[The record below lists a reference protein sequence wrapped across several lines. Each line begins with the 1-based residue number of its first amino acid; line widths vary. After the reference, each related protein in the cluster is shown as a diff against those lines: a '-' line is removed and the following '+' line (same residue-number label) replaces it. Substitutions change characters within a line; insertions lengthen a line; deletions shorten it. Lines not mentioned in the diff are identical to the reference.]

1 MTWRFSSVS
10 VQSQVPRTSAGSAY
24 PGGIGRRLVPKPG
37 KPAPIRVG
45 VLAVQGAVSEHLDA
59 LRRAAAKRGWD
70 VEAIPVRTP
79 MDLASVHGLI
89 LPGGESTTISRLL
102 RSGNLQDSVVERA
115 TRGDLALFGT
125 CAGLILL
132 STSAKHDVECKDIQL
147 LGLLDA
153 EVDRNAF
160 GRQRDSFE
168 SALEVQG
175 IGTMPAI
182 FIRAPVLT
190 KVSPPTD
197 VLARN
202 KRGIVAVRKGRI
214 LGTAFHPEL
223 TDDTRLHEL
232 FIEMCEQAGRR
243 QSKG

>member
-1 MTWRFSSVS
+1 MV
-10 VQSQVPRTSAGSAY
+10 
-24 PGGIGRRLVPKPG
+24 L
-37 KPAPIRVG
+37 RVG

-59 LRRAAAKRGWD
+59 LRRAAAKRALD
-70 VEAIPVRTP
+70 VEGVAVRTAA
-79 MDLASVHGLI
+79 DLAGVHGLI

-102 RSGNLQDSVVERA
+102 RSGHLQDLMLQRA
-115 TRGDLALFGT
+115 RKGDLAVFGT

-132 STSAKHDVECKDIQL
+132 SSKAVKDVEGKDIQL

-160 GRQRDSFE
+160 GRQKDSFE
-168 SALEVQG
+168 SHLQVQG
-175 IGTMPAI
+175 LGAIPAV

-190 KVSPPTD
+190 KVWGPTT

-202 KRGIVAVRKGRI
+202 ERGIVAVRKGNI

-223 TDDTRLHEL
+223 TPDTRMHEL
-232 FIEMCEQAGRR
+232 FLELVAEAAAPDLTTDFTEPY
-243 QSKG
+243 

>member
-1 MTWRFSSVS
+1 M
-10 VQSQVPRTSAGSAY
+10 
-24 PGGIGRRLVPKPG
+24 PKPAR
-37 KPAPIRVG
+37 PSPIRVG

-59 LRRAAAKRGWD
+59 IRRAAAKRGWD
-70 VEAIPVRTP
+70 VEAVPVRTP
-79 MDLASVHGLI
+79 KDLAGVHGLV

-102 RSGNLQDSVVERA
+102 RSGNLQDSVVQRA
-115 TRGDLALFGT
+115 TSGDLALFGT

-132 STSAKHDVECKDIQL
+132 SKSARHDVESKDIQL

-160 GRQRDSFE
+160 GRQKDSFE
-168 SALEVQG
+168 SALDVAG
-175 IGTMPAI
+175 IGKMPAV

-190 KVSPPTD
+190 KAWAPTE

-202 KRGIVAVRKGRI
+202 DRGIVAVRKGRI

-223 TDDTRLHEL
+223 TDDTRLHEW
-232 FIEMCEQAGRR
+232 FITFAAQAAAAR
-243 QSKG
+243 SPSP

>member
-1 MTWRFSSVS
+1 MPKS
-10 VQSQVPRTSAGSAY
+10 
-24 PGGIGRRLVPKPG
+24 GR
-37 KPAPIRVG
+37 PAPIRVG

-70 VEAIPVRTP
+70 VEAVAVRTP
-79 MDLASVHGLI
+79 ADLASVHGLI

-102 RSGNLQDSVVERA
+102 RSGHLQDSVVERA
-115 TRGDLALFGT
+115 KSGNLALFGT

-132 STSAKHDVECKDIQL
+132 SSKAVHDVADKDIQL

-160 GRQRDSFE
+160 GRQKDSFE
-168 SALEVQG
+168 SALTVAG
-175 IGTMPAI
+175 LGKIPAV

-190 KVSPPTD
+190 KTWAPTE
-197 VLARN
+197 VLAQN
-202 KRGIVAVRKGRI
+202 ERGIVAVRKGRI

-223 TDDTRLHEL
+223 TEDTQLHEW
-232 FIEMCEQAGRR
+232 FIQLAEQA
-243 QSKG
+243 SHAAH

>member
-1 MTWRFSSVS
+1 MAKS
-10 VQSQVPRTSAGSAY
+10 
-24 PGGIGRRLVPKPG
+24 G

-59 LRRAAAKRGWD
+59 IRRAAASRGWD

-79 MDLASVHGLI
+79 KDLASVHGLV

-102 RSGNLQDSVVERA
+102 RSGHLQDSVVERA
-115 TRGDLALFGT
+115 AKGDLALFGT

-132 STSAKHDVECKDIQL
+132 STSATSQVEDKDIQL
-147 LGLLDA
+147 LGLLDT

-160 GRQRDSFE
+160 GRQKDSFE
-168 SALEVQG
+168 SELQVEG
-175 IGTMPAI
+175 IGRMPAV

-190 KVSPPTD
+190 KAWAPTE
-197 VLARN
+197 VLAKN
-202 KRGIVAVRKGRI
+202 ERGIVAVRKGRI

-223 TDDTRLHEL
+223 TEDTRLHEW
-232 FIEMCEQAGRR
+232 FIELAEQASRSS
-243 QSKG
+243 Q

>member
-1 MTWRFSSVS
+1 MT
-10 VQSQVPRTSAGSAY
+10 GSAY
-24 PGGIGRRLVPKPG
+24 PAPQGRAGV
-37 KPAPIRVG
+37 AAIRVG

-79 MDLASVHGLI
+79 DDLAKVHGLV

-102 RSGNLQDSVVERA
+102 RSGGLQESVVERA
-115 TRGDLALFGT
+115 RSGDLALFGT

-132 STSAKHDVECKDIQL
+132 STKAVSADQVEGKDIEL

-160 GRQRDSFE
+160 GRQKDSFE
-168 SALEVQG
+168 GALEVKG
-175 IGTMPAI
+175 LGTMPAV

-190 KVSPPTD
+190 KVSKPTE

-202 KRGIVAVRKGRI
+202 ARGIVAVRKGRI

-223 TDDTRLHEL
+223 TDDTRLHEWFL
-232 FIEMCEQAGRR
+232 ELAGQAADAAG
-243 QSKG
+243 

>member
-1 MTWRFSSVS
+1 MPKS
-10 VQSQVPRTSAGSAY
+10 
-24 PGGIGRRLVPKPG
+24 GR
-37 KPAPIRVG
+37 PAPIRVG

-59 LRRAAAKRGWD
+59 LRRAGAKRGWD
-70 VEAIPVRTP
+70 VEAVPVRTP
-79 MDLASVHGLI
+79 EDLASVHGLV

-102 RSGNLQDSVVERA
+102 RSGRLQDSVVERA
-115 TRGDLALFGT
+115 GRGDLALFGT

-132 STSAKHDVECKDIQL
+132 STSATSQVEDKDIQL

-168 SALEVQG
+168 SALEVEG
-175 IGTMPAI
+175 VGRMPAV

-190 KVSPPTD
+190 KAWAPTE

-202 KRGIVAVRKGRI
+202 ERGIVAVRKGRI

-223 TDDTRLHEL
+223 TDDTRLHEWFL
-232 FIEMCEQAGRR
+232 EMAAQAGDVAGRGAGR
-243 QSKG
+243 AKR

>member
-1 MTWRFSSVS
+1 V
-10 VQSQVPRTSAGSAY
+10 AA
-24 PGGIGRRLVPKPG
+24 KP
-37 KPAPIRVG
+37 PPIRVG

-79 MDLASVHGLI
+79 KDLASVHGLV

-102 RSGNLQDSVVERA
+102 RSGHLQDAVIERA
-115 TRGDLALFGT
+115 GDGDGDLAVFGT

-132 STSAKHDVECKDIQL
+132 SKSARHDVESKDIQL
-147 LGLLDA
+147 LGLLDT

-160 GRQRDSFE
+160 GRQKDSFE
-168 SALEVQG
+168 ASLEVEG
-175 IGTMPAI
+175 IGRMPAV

-190 KVSPPTD
+190 KASAPTK

-202 KRGIVAVRKGRI
+202 ERGIVAVRKGRI

-223 TDDTRLHEL
+223 TEDTRLHEW
-232 FIEMCEQAGRR
+232 FIELAEQASR
-243 QSKG
+243 QPSA